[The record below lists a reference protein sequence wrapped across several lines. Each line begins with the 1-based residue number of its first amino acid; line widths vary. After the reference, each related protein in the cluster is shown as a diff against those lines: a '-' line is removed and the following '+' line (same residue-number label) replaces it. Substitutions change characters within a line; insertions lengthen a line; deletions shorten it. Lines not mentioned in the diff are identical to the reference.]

1 MPKKKRILFP
11 VVFMIA
17 VTVVF
22 TFLLAYINEV
32 TQATIEEQ
40 EALRVEKSILYVFG
54 IDVSDLD
61 DEKIHNKFTDLIEIS
76 DQNDQRYYIYKANNQ
91 VMGYAVQISGKGLWG
106 TITGHIAF
114 SPDHEKILGVN
125 FVSHS
130 ETPGLGGRIDE
141 DDYKN
146 QFRNLSLPE
155 NDVFFVN
162 NKDTG
167 GNIDAISGA
176 TLTSKAVIDIYN
188 NKLPEI
194 LEQARKVGYYEGN

>member
-1 MPKKKRILFP
+1 
-11 VVFMIA
+11 MIA

-32 TQATIEEQ
+32 TQSVIDEQ

-54 IDVSDLD
+54 VDVSDLED
-61 DEKIHNKFTDLIEIS
+61 DTIHEKFIEIIEIS
-76 DQNDQRYYIYKANNQ
+76 DKEGEKYYIYKPDNK
-91 VMGYAVQISGKGLWG
+91 VMGYAVEISGKGLWG
-106 TITGHIAF
+106 TITGHIGF
-114 SPDHEKILGVN
+114 SPDHETVLGVN

-141 DDYKN
+141 VDYKN

-155 NDVFFVN
+155 DEVFFVN

-167 GNIDAISGA
+167 GNVDAITGA
-176 TLTSKAVIDIYN
+176 TLTSKAVINIYN
-188 NKLPEI
+188 NRLPEI